1 MFPALLG
8 PLCIPLS
15 SAKPISMGE
24 PRAPGRTSLDNLRD
38 RSPKNAGGL
47 RCSENHG
54 SLPSWPNGAD
64 AQLNIQWTTC
74 RRHTAATSLIAVGV
88 DGFGGGDNRGLSVE
102 TLLGLYNPHH
112 PCVSAEGGEDDR
124 PSRVGNISAGDDGAP
139 LYFNRNSVLTAAPL
153 LNAEGPGSSSPGWR
167 TPPCGSCVPHS
178 TGTWGLRAPPQR
190 LAHW

>member
-1 MFPALLG
+1 MAERSRCTIEYSVDNMSPPHRGDVAHCSWCRWFWRGRQSRIECRDLAW
-8 PLCIPLS
+8 PLR
-15 SAKPISMGE
+15 
-24 PRAPGRTSLDNLRD
+24 PR
-38 RSPKNAGGL
+38 
-47 RCSENHG
+47 
-54 SLPSWPNGAD
+54 
-64 AQLNIQWTTC
+64 
-74 RRHTAATSLIAVGV
+74 
-88 DGFGGGDNRGLSVE
+88 
-102 TLLGLYNPHH
+102 H

-124 PSRVGNISAGDDGAP
+124 PSRVGNISAGNDGAP